1 MTWYPRCQ
9 GWCHRPETVSLASSC
24 IRPRGPGARNRV
36 PKVWNRAQVFQTQ
49 LFEAKRLFSM
59 DVRWFSKAVFKSVT
73 SNEPHSCSSNQ
84 SLRFHNH
91 CNYIVVLGIGV
102 TWHSHMSNA
111 SKGCHEISRVLSSY
125 AKPGRRCINAMW
137 QYQIGCLHSC
147 DIHHSVFLLSK
158 EVTLR
163 DPFKTHGPGRVWT
176 RRGGGRHVKGSL
188 QPETLDVIDHCLFPK
203 TAPNTFPKES
213 QLQLAS

>member
-1 MTWYPRCQ
+1 MQ
-9 GWCHRPETVSLASSC
+9 
-24 IRPRGPGARNRV
+24 I
-36 PKVWNRAQVFQTQ
+36 Q
-49 LFEAKRLFSM
+49 LQNT
-59 DVRWFSKAVFKSVT
+59 FKSTKICHV
-73 SNEPHSCSSNQ
+73 SAF
-84 SLRFHNH
+84 SLLKSIRWRKKKGQNIWVYHTAEEMAANCFHNH
-91 CNYIVVLGIGV
+91 CQCNYIIVLGIGV
-102 TWHSHMSNA
+102 TWHSRMSNA
-111 SKGCHEISRVLSSY
+111 SKGCQISRVLSSY
-125 AKPGRRCINAMW
+125 AGPGRRCINAMW

>member
-1 MTWYPRCQ
+1 MQLLHQEKYLKIIRNNRNITMTWYPRCQ

-125 AKPGRRCINAMW
+125 AGPGRRCINAMW

-147 DIHHSVFLLSK
+147 DIHHSVFSPKKWPSATPSK
-158 EVTLR
+158 HMDQGGFEPAEG
-163 DPFKTHGPGRVWT
+163 PFMWM
-176 RRGGGRHVKGSL
+176 
-188 QPETLDVIDHCLFPK
+188 DHF
-203 TAPNTFPKES
+203 S
-213 QLQLAS
+213 QKPSKW